1 MPARVL
7 LIRHSY
13 GEIVSRLGKRHN
25 RRWPPLSLLICA
37 SWLEKEGLTV
47 TVIDREIETFSDEA
61 IFKLAETH
69 DLIFLSSSDVDRWQC
84 PNLDYDSF
92 IRFASGFKNKGNLY
106 LTGAHG
112 TFYPEPF
119 LKMTGAK
126 GVIREEPEWTVKEIA
141 CGRPLDE
148 ITGLTY
154 REDDRIHANPDRPP
168 GSLDLLPAPAF
179 HKTDLKQYYYELMGD
194 RFTILEGS
202 RGCSFKCTFCS
213 LTMYGK
219 GVRAKS
225 SEKLIGEILAA
236 KEAGARNIYFIDL
249 EFTINKKLARDTCD
263 FLIKNPMGLRWAC
276 QTRTD
281 LVDEPLLQQMKR
293 AGCVL
298 IHYGVESGSQ
308 RILDSVDKR
317 LKLEKIEEGFSLTRK
332 AGIET
337 TAFFMAGLPGETAEE
352 REQTLAFAKKL
363 NPTYASFHV
372 ANPYPST
379 KLGERFDTG
388 EIFPEFCGRS
398 EDDKNELKRF
408 ARRAFLAYYLR
419 LGYILNHVAAGNP
432 ALWRRQARLFL
443 SYL

>member
-1 MPARVL
+1 MRIL

-13 GEIVSRLGKRHN
+13 GEIVSRRGKRHN
-25 RRWPPLSLLICA
+25 RRWPPLSLLISA
-37 SWLEKEGLTV
+37 SLLGKEGMEV
-47 TVIDREIETFSDEA
+47 TVIDREIESLSDEA
-61 IFKLAETH
+61 VFGLAEKH
-69 DLIFLSSSDVDRWQC
+69 ARIFLSSSDVDRWQC

-92 IRFASGFKNKGNLY
+92 IRFASGFRNKGNLY
-106 LTGAHG
+106 LTGAHS

-141 CGRPLDE
+141 CGRPLSE
-148 ITGLTY
+148 ISGLTY
-154 REDDRIHANPDRPP
+154 RDTDGIHANPDRLS
-168 GSLDLLPAPAF
+168 GNLDLLPTPAF
-179 HKTDLKQYYYELMGD
+179 HKVDLNKYYYELMGD

-225 SEKLIGEILAA
+225 SEKLIAEILAA

-249 EFTINKKLARDTCD
+249 EFTINKKLVSDTCD
-263 FLIKNPMGLRWAC
+263 FLIKNPTGLRWTC

-281 LVDEPLLQQMKR
+281 LVDEPLLQQMKM

-317 LKLEKIEEGFSLTRK
+317 LKLEKIEEGFSFTRK

-337 TAFFMAGLPGETAEE
+337 TAFFMVGLPGETAEE
-352 REQTLAFAKKL
+352 HEQTLAFAKKL

-379 KLGERFDTG
+379 KLGERVDTD
-388 EIFPEFCGRS
+388 EMFPEFCGRS
-398 EDDKNELKRF
+398 EDDKTELKHF
-408 ARRAFLAYYLR
+408 VQRAFLTYYLR
-419 LGYILNHVAAGNP
+419 PGYILNHVAAGNP